1 MKILYRVVDK
11 ETKLF
16 LYDGFTF
23 NPETEIGLD
32 TKPAEGLLKPLWNG
46 EGWEEGA
53 TAEEIAAFQAVIA
66 EREANQP
73 ATTEEMLNALYGV
86 E

>member
-1 MKILYRVVDK
+1 MKILYRIIDK

-32 TKPAEGLLKPLWNG
+32 TEPAEGLYKPRWNG

-53 TAEEIAAFQAVIA
+53 TAEEIAALTPQMV
-66 EREANQP
+66 EP
-73 ATTEEMLNALYGV
+73 DPTPEEIVNLMFGGV
-86 E
+86 